1 MSHSWGETSCPLP
14 LAKTTMLPRSKP
26 PTCVRVMAL
35 ALSGFFCNE
44 SDSRQF
50 HLIEN
55 NKTVQKT
62 QTLALS
68 SHRNLLFT
76 AHAWYRMAGSWLIW
90 ISLAL
95 WPGSCICICN
105 ISGRLLNVLRL
116 LRRDLVL
123 PWSNQT
129 LQQSFARTKQTIN
142 LFVSVRRTP
151 LSFFSWLYSGIC
163 LFICDIFWIWIQ
175 AVIIRNYHK
184 KISHI
189 SEIVSS
195 SCIYSLHSQLIVVY
209 NF

>member
-163 LFICDIFWIWIQ
+163 FIYLRYLLNLDTSCYYQKLSQKNFTYIWD
-175 AVIIRNYHK
+175 R
-184 KISHI
+184 
-189 SEIVSS
+189 
-195 SCIYSLHSQLIVVY
+195 
-209 NF
+209 